1 MKEQESSAQSGQLK
15 ADSMAVCK
23 VTLFYWNHEK
33 TSLFI
38 WLYENKVVTLSRGHD
53 MA

>member
-33 TSLFI
+33 LRYLFGYMKI
-38 WLYENKVVTLSRGHD
+38 KL
-53 MA
+53 